1 MQKDNII
8 GLKIA
13 YYRKFNGFTQEEL
26 AEKVGVSYQAVS
38 KLE

>member
-26 AEKVGVSYQAVS
+26 ADKE
-38 KLE
+38 